1 VKTSTALDLCYLVVI
16 TRTGARPGSPMVMG
30 PDASAA
36 QAEAL
41 RNAALATAQE
51 AQDAW
56 LDARPSSCLDH
67 SGPPHRHDSDGE
79 PCL

>member
-1 VKTSTALDLCYLVVI
+1 
-16 TRTGARPGSPMVMG
+16 MVMG